1 MNQISEVATYAT
13 TTFIDQGVLGAVLVL
28 SLIVN
33 LLLGWLLWKTR
44 DKYTDHLEAHYNEN
58 S

>member
-1 MNQISEVATYAT
+1 MKEITDVATYAAT
-13 TTFIDQGVLGAVLVL
+13 TLIDQGVLGAVLVL

-44 DKYTDHLEAHYNEN
+44 DKYTNHLEAHYDEN